1 MKGRCLHLPFL
12 VVLSMVFK
20 SRIDWT
26 YKLSLSFIF
35 LVGII
40 GAIGIYFDQK
50 EATFIPS
57 LSFFCF
63 ILVLNLL
70 MYILALKTDYTFTE
84 DTLKCRSW
92 IFKKNIKFKDIVK
105 IEPGTTFYAGWK
117 LATARN
123 GIIITYKDYS
133 DVYISPERQEE
144 FISLLLEKNPSIRK
158 NQID

>member
-1 MKGRCLHLPFL
+1 MI
-12 VVLSMVFK
+12 FK

-26 YKLSLSFIF
+26 YKLSLTLFF
-35 LVGII
+35 LIGII

-50 EATFIPS
+50 QTTLIPS
-57 LSFFCF
+57 LSFFSFMC
-63 ILVLNLL
+63 VLNLL
-70 MYILALKTDYTFTE
+70 MYVLAKKTDYSFTE

-92 IFKKNIKFKDIVK
+92 IFKKNIKFNEIVK

-123 GIIITYKDYS
+123 GIIITYKDYN

-144 FISLLLEKNPSIRK
+144 FISLLLKKNPSIRSI
-158 NQID
+158 QFV